1 LRVKGSS
8 NPLAR
13 DQGIMSETAEIIIGI
28 CVLLA
33 VISLTRKY
41 HAWRVKRDCILI
53 LEALKSQGALDAQSA
68 IDLPYAQRSL
78 LKMGI
83 RDHRSMALNHLVVDN
98 IVSVSEGGKYYLV
111 DRTL

>member
-1 LRVKGSS
+1 
-8 NPLAR
+8 
-13 DQGIMSETAEIIIGI
+13 MSETAEVIIGI

-33 VISLTRKY
+33 VITLTRKY
-41 HAWRVKRDCILI
+41 HTWRVKRDCILI
-53 LEALKSQGALDAQSA
+53 VEALKVQGAFDDKSA

-78 LKMGI
+78 SKMGV

-98 IVSVSEGGKYYLV
+98 IVGVSEGGKYYLE